1 MFESISTERLVL
13 RQPRLSDMDAFHA
26 YRNEPDVARWQD
38 WPIPF
43 LRERAAVVIGEAATL
58 SDLGSGEWMML
69 TIADSADTEVFGDV
83 FVEFEN
89 DGKTGAIGYSLA
101 TERWG
106 NGYATEAIAA
116 VVDWLFSV
124 RSLQRVA
131 ALIHP
136 DNLRSARVVE
146 RCGFVFEGRLRH
158 SMVHRGTPTDDMVYG
173 LTPEISTEWTS
184 RPMGRPDV
192 VELIDV
198 DPKRLRDLVSLEVH
212 QSQDHLVSPI
222 VASLAQAG
230 FPPTYRTVPEVPWPR
245 MVEADGELVGFV
257 MVAKPNAESPDP
269 YLWRLLIDRRHQ
281 QRGIGRRVL
290 QGVVDEVRS
299 WGAEGLLVSYVEG
312 VGSPKPFY
320 DAFGFV
326 PTGEIDDG
334 ETVARL
340 VL

>member
-1 MFESISTERLVL
+1 M
-13 RQPRLSDMDAFHA
+13 
-26 YRNEPDVARWQD
+26 
-38 WPIPF
+38 
-43 LRERAAVVIGEAATL
+43 
-58 SDLGSGEWMML
+58 
-69 TIADSADTEVFGDV
+69 
-83 FVEFEN
+83 
-89 DGKTGAIGYSLA
+89 
-101 TERWG
+101 
-106 NGYATEAIAA
+106 
-116 VVDWLFSV
+116 
-124 RSLQRVA
+124 
-131 ALIHP
+131 
-136 DNLRSARVVE
+136 
-146 RCGFVFEGRLRH
+146 
-158 SMVHRGTPTDDMVYG
+158 
-173 LTPEISTEWTS
+173 
-184 RPMGRPDV
+184 
-192 VELIDV
+192 
-198 DPKRLRDLVSLEVH
+198 
-212 QSQDHLVSPI
+212 SPI

-281 QRGIGRRVL
+281 QRGIGWRVL